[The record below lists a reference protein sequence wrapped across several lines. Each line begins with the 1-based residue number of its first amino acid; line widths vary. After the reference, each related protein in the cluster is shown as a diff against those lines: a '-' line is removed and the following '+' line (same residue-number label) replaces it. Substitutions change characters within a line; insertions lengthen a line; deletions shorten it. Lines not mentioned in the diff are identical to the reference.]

1 MKIIIAK
8 FDLMLLRENAYK
20 LEVDG
25 LNGICFDVIEKDT
38 TKEAEGDVTPPATND
53 M

>member
-1 MKIIIAK
+1 
-8 FDLMLLRENAYK
+8 MLLRENAYR

-25 LNGICFDVIEKDT
+25 LNGICFDVFEKDT
-38 TKEAEGDVTPPATND
+38 TKEARRAEAPPATCN